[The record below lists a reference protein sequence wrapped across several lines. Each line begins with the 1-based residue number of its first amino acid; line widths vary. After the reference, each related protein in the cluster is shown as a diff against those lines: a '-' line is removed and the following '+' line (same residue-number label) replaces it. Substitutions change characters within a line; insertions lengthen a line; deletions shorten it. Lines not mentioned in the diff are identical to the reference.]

1 MISHPKRKPDT
12 LNFSGLLMHP
22 KIMLISFLY
31 SCWIT
36 AMWVSM
42 IATNNNFTFSLL

>member
-1 MISHPKRKPDT
+1 MTSRPKRKPDT

-36 AMWVSM
+36 LIWIGVL
-42 IATNNNFTFSLL
+42 NNDNFTFSLF